1 NCSGR
6 KGLTQ
11 IQKAVNLLRQTETSG
26 SNTILVSGSCKEN
39 ITIQS
44 LDNLTLTAQSG
55 ASITD
60 ASNGTLDVIDVI
72 DSRRVSIN
80 GFTISGG
87 ANGVA
92 CFDASL
98 CRFSG
103 NTVQGSANY
112 GVIVS
117 EAQAT
122 LNGDTLQ
129 NHGQNEGGRGLSV
142 IGHSTV
148 DATGI
153 SV

>member
-1 NCSGR
+1 MRITRLSFWLFLWTMAMFTIVAHADTLYVNCSGR

-26 SNTILVSGSCKEN
+26 SNTIIVSGSCKEN

-103 NTVQGSANY
+103 NTVQG
-112 GVIVS
+112 
-117 EAQAT
+117 
-122 LNGDTLQ
+122 
-129 NHGQNEGGRGLSV
+129 
-142 IGHSTV
+142 
-148 DATGI
+148 
-153 SV
+153 